1 METLIAALPDGV
13 APAVAVALVA
23 TAWLTAAI
31 TAAFGLGGGVVLLAV
46 LVTVVPPTVAI
57 PVHAVLQAG
66 ANAGRTWFLRRE
78 VLLDLLRWF
87 LPGSVVGVALG
98 SLVVVDLPVR
108 WLSLALAAFIL
119 WTVWGPK
126 PGRRALPAPAFV
138 LVGAASSFATLFV
151 GATGPLVAAFLP
163 PERHGRLATVATHGA
178 LMSVQHLLK
187 IVAFGLLGFAF
198 ADWLVLM
205 ALMLSSG
212 LVGTWSGTRV
222 LRRLPERLFRFGFR
236 ALLTLLAA
244 KLLLDA
250 ARVG

>member
-1 METLIAALPDGV
+1 MDTLIAMLPDGV
-13 APAVAVALVA
+13 APPVAAALVA

-46 LVTVVPPTVAI
+46 LVTVVPPAVAI
-57 PVHAVLQAG
+57 PVHAVLQTG

-87 LPGSVVGVALG
+87 VPGSVVGVALG
-98 SLVVVDLPVR
+98 GLVVVDLPVR

-119 WTVWGPK
+119 WTVWAPK
-126 PGRRALPAPAFV
+126 PGRRALPAPAFA

-178 LMSVQHLLK
+178 LMTVQHLLK
-187 IVAFGLLGFAF
+187 ILAFGLLGFAF
-198 ADWLVLM
+198 ADWLALM
-205 ALMLSSG
+205 ALMLPSG

-222 LRRLPERLFRFGFR
+222 LRRLPERLFRQGFR

-250 ARVG
+250 TGAY